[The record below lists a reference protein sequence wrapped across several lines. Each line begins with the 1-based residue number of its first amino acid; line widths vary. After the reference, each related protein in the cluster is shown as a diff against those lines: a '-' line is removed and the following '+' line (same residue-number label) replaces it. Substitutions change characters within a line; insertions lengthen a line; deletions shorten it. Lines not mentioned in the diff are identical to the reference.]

1 MRRFSATATATFTAT
16 ILACTNSNLYTA
28 TSQPNVANK
37 ASFQGDICTEDP
49 LDVDFLVKTLIVSD
63 VTAEMG
69 NDDPQST
76 RATAIENLLDRYT
89 GENYVYGLVQ
99 YGRTARALTAG
110 YADDNALLPPAIDS
124 IRVGTPD
131 SQRSYLEPLR
141 VATTAVQDDILSA
154 TPGQRSRTRYVILFV
169 VDGPPSP
176 SLASVWCPA
185 NGIMSTN
192 SAQCRTQLAAT
203 FCPQIQPAPMDCE
216 AELYPQMVREM
227 RQYALDQGAID
238 LEFHIVALKD
248 ETRMNALLSQMAIA
262 GRGAFVRQQPTQVN
276 LLQIDISTPQA
287 ILQRRELVV
296 YNPNAIIKDG
306 VVQPDSDQDGLTDD
320 EEAQFGTDP
329 TLWDTDGDLVGDAIE
344 RFVRVPGST
353 FDPLVPALPT
363 ECTLL
368 ANPGADSD
376 ADGLLDCEEIVL
388 RTEPSLPDSDKDGIP
403 DLVEVRRGGNAL
415 VDDALNDT
423 DRDGLPNG
431 DELKSGLDVS
441 SSDAEHELEFGYRYR
456 FFDEGDTQRLEVNP
470 KEPIP
475 GVLVSRVDGGEAGVA
490 RFHFVAPGTIAYTN
504 AIDDPTPGPELDV
517 SAGGT
522 FMLDSPT
529 GQRMQIVVTADALP
543 LSDQDIVTQV
553 RQTRR
558 SCFRFDARN
567 ITLVETM
574 EVPNGRP
581 GRGWNDI
588 RVYLSQLSEETPK
601 GFGIF
606 TVASVPVRFI
616 APNRKTPNRA
626 FIDLEQTQFVLIGGG
641 VK

>member
-1 MRRFSATATATFTAT
+1 MRKARAASVVMLALA
-16 ILACTNSNLYTA
+16 ACTNSNLYTA

-37 ASFQGDICTEDP
+37 ASLQGDICTEDP

-69 NDDPQST
+69 NDDPQAT
-76 RATAIENLLDRYT
+76 RATAIENLMAKYR
-89 GENYVYGLVQ
+89 GQNYVYGLVQ
-99 YGRTARALTAG
+99 YGRGALALTQG
-110 YADDNALLPPAIDS
+110 YTDDNSLLPPAIDA

-176 SLASVWCPA
+176 TLANVWCPT
-185 NGIMSTN
+185 NGLMPN
-192 SAQCRTQLAAT
+192 SQQCRTQLAAT
-203 FCPQIQPAPMDCE
+203 FCPQTQPAPMDCE
-216 AELYPQMVREM
+216 AELYPQMVRDL

-248 ETRMNALLSQMAIA
+248 EMRMNALLSQMAIA
-262 GRGAFVRQQPTQVN
+262 GRGAYVRQQPTQVN
-276 LLQIDISTPQA
+276 LLAIDIGAPAA
-287 ILQRRELVV
+287 ILKRRELVV
-296 YNPNAIIKDG
+296 YNPNAVIKNG
-306 VVQPDSDQDGLTDD
+306 EVVPDSDQDGLTDD
-320 EEAQFGTDP
+320 EETEIGTDP
-329 TLWDTDGDLVGDAIE
+329 TNWDSDGDGLGDHIE
-344 RFVRVPGST
+344 RIVQAPGST
-353 FDPLVPALPT
+353 FDPLVAAAPV
-363 ECTLL
+363 ECMLVTDPL
-368 ANPGADSD
+368 ADSD

-403 DLVEVRRGGNAL
+403 DLVEVRRGGNPL
-415 VDDALNDT
+415 VEDGLDDT
-423 DRDGLPNG
+423 DRDGLTNG

-456 FFDEGDTQRLEVNP
+456 FFDEGPTNRLEVNP

-475 GVLVSRVDGGEAGVA
+475 GIVVSRVDGGQAGA
-490 RFHFVAPGTIAYTN
+490 AHFRFTAPDTLELTTELGGTTFGE
-504 AIDDPTPGPELDV
+504 PVDV
-517 SAGGT
+517 SKGGT
-522 FMLDSPT
+522 MFIESPN
-529 GQRMQIVVTADALP
+529 GQRMQIVVQADGLP
-543 LSDQDIVTQV
+543 LDDEDITVQV
-553 RQTRR
+553 RETRR
-558 SCFRFDARN
+558 SCFRFDTRN
-567 ITLVETM
+567 ITLVETL
-574 EVPNGRP
+574 EIPGGRP

-606 TVASVPVRFI
+606 TVASVPIRFI
-616 APNRKTPNRA
+616 APNQKTPNRA
-626 FIDLEQTQFVLIGGG
+626 FIDLEQAAFVLIGGG